1 MINNQFSRRNL
12 PIEERLRLAFA
23 DTDLEELQAEANERK
38 WSGEKI
44 DLSEPVHTGQQKGC
58 TLMIWMVEN
67 QMARRNLT
75 KAAYLSLEDT
85 RRRIMAK
92 QAKENQ
98 KRKPIDKDS
107 VALISGRQNK
117 EDRSGRADRQMSKIT
132 GIAHGTVAKYN
143 YVRDKILWLG

>member
-23 DTDLEELQAEANERK
+23 DTDLEELQAEAKERERAGK
-38 WSGEKI
+38 KI
-44 DLSEPVHTGQQKGC
+44 DPSAPVHTGQEKGR

-85 RRRIMAK
+85 RRRIIAK